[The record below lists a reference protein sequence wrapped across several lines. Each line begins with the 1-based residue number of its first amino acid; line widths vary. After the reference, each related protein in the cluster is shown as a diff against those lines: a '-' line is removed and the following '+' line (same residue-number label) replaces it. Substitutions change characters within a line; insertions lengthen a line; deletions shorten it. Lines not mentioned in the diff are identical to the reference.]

1 MLLPVHLMAP
11 DPDQPRKTPR
21 GGRGKHS
28 SDDLRTLVMR
38 QPLVV
43 RPHPSRPS
51 NGSGPAYMIVVGERL
66 WMAAQREGETDIEGV
81 VRKDVTEQE
90 VRELQLSETYHHE
103 KAPAMELGRS
113 FLRHRDRYGITQQ
126 ELARRTGITPGTI
139 HHYESLIRN
148 LDPEL
153 GKKVD
158 SGELTFKEAR
168 SIADIADY
176 ARQREIAAPFVS
188 GRLSSVYVERVVGRA
203 KSFPGQSIEEL
214 LDAAVNG
221 TRPAAAPVPDPEP
234 RRAEPVEQQP
244 QDIEGVVLQIAGQLD
259 SLPLQ
264 TIPEYRRLK
273 LISTLRIL
281 DSRVQLVLSFLNGGP
296 PLETAMPR
304 PMAGAAAS
312 SHRR

>member
-1 MLLPVHLMAP
+1 MLLPVHLIAP
-11 DPDQPRKTPR
+11 DPDQPRKTRR

-28 SDDLRTLVMR
+28 SDDLRTLAMR
-38 QPLVV
+38 QPLIVT
-43 RPHPSRPS
+43 PHPSGPS
-51 NGSGPAYMIVVGERL
+51 NGSGPAYVIVVGERL
-66 WMAAQREGETDIEGV
+66 WMAAQRDGHTDIEGV
-81 VRKDVTEQE
+81 VRNDVAEQE

-113 FLRHRDRYGITQQ
+113 FLRHRERYGITQQ

-176 ARQREIAAPFVS
+176 ARQREIAEPFVS

-203 KSFPGQSIEEL
+203 KSFPEQSIEEL

-221 TRPAAAPVPDPEP
+221 TRPAATPVLDPEP
-234 RRAEPVEQQP
+234 RRAEPVEEQP
-244 QDIEGVVLQIAGQLD
+244 QDIEGVLLQIAG
-259 SLPLQ
+259 
-264 TIPEYRRLK
+264 
-273 LISTLRIL
+273 
-281 DSRVQLVLSFLNGGP
+281 
-296 PLETAMPR
+296 
-304 PMAGAAAS
+304 
-312 SHRR
+312 